1 MFCTINNLLCRHF
14 REEQKNLDKQNSNK
28 IGVLL
33 TFTEE
38 IKKMRKVAISGD
50 KVDNSCCFYKGGGV
64 AKSKPWLAAKQSTN
78 YQMLPS

>member
-50 KVDNSCCFYKGGGV
+50 KVDNSCCFYKGGVGGGGQK
-64 AKSKPWLAAKQSTN
+64 ASRG
-78 YQMLPS
+78 